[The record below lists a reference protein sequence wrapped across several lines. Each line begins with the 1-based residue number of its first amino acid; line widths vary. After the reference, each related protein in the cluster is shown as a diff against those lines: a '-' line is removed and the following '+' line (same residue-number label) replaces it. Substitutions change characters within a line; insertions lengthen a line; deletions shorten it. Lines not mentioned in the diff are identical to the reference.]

1 MPTTTEPTALRSV
14 RLPPRAPSPGKPPL
28 LVLLHGY
35 GADEH
40 DLLGLAPDLDPRF
53 DIRSVQ
59 GPVAL
64 PQGGRAWFSLSVG
77 PDGGLSFDLDQ
88 AESSRKTLLR
98 FIFEA
103 VAADDADPDRVYL
116 AGFSQGAMLATA
128 IALTV
133 PQRVA
138 GAVGMSGRIP
148 HEVQEKVAP
157 AEALAGLP
165 ILIVHGTRDPM
176 LPIENGRSS
185 QAFLSKLPVALTY
198 REFPMAHQIIPES
211 LRLVA
216 GWLTAR
222 LNGPRREAVSQ

>member
-1 MPTTTEPTALRSV
+1 LI
-14 RLPPRAPSPGKPPL
+14 
-28 LVLLHGY
+28 LLHGY

-40 DLLGLAPDLDPRF
+40 DLLGLAPNLDPRF

-64 PQGGRAWFSLSVG
+64 QQGGRAWFNLSIQG
-77 PDGGLSFDLDQ
+77 DGTPRFDLAQ
-88 AESSRKTLLR
+88 AEASRKTLLR

-103 VAADDADPDRVYL
+103 VAADEADPERVYL
-116 AGFSQGAMLATA
+116 AGFSQGAMLAEA

-138 GAVGMSGRIP
+138 GVVGMSGRIP
-148 HEVQEKVAP
+148 GEVQAQAAP
-157 AEALAGLP
+157 AEALTGLP
-165 ILIVHGTRDPM
+165 ILVVHGTQDPL
-176 LPIENGRSS
+176 LPIENGRAS

-198 REFPMAHQIIPES
+198 REFPMAHQISPDS
-211 LRLVA
+211 LRTVT

-222 LNGPRREAVSQ
+222 LNGPRRELTSQ